1 MFLDYYLEVYHGKMI
16 MEEKYLVCK
25 ILNSKTYI
33 KNPKKNKIFL
43 GYNL

>member
-25 ILNSKTYI
+25 ILNNAKLI
-33 KNPKKNKIFL
+33 
-43 GYNL
+43 